1 MNTSWNATGRGDG
14 QSRNPDHVL
23 LGSHSFDLR
32 SRTLRDSTGGIIV
45 LPGAAAEVLAVLAR
59 NLGQPV
65 PEHRL
70 LDEVWPDSTGTTQD
84 LTRCIENI
92 RHALG
97 QDMVQSA
104 PDAGYLLVPP
114 LHVARRPRL
123 WHLVPFALVLL
134 VILAWYAVQ
143 PV

>member
-1 MNTSWNATGRGDG
+1 M
-14 QSRNPDHVL
+14 
-23 LGSHSFDLR
+23 
-32 SRTLRDSTGGIIV
+32 
-45 LPGAAAEVLAVLAR
+45 
-59 NLGQPV
+59 

-114 LHVARRPRL
+114 ARRAAASPLAPGALRAGSAGDPG
-123 WHLVPFALVLL
+123 LVRRPAGLSATAPPGPSATPARTAAPADCRPAGRH
-134 VILAWYAVQ
+134 ICKA
-143 PV
+143 PCRRRR